1 MMDLIQH
8 WRAARRLPEL
18 LDAETPARDRARL
31 SAHVGRCGA
40 CSRRLRRLER
50 SEALLA
56 QMPRMLFPLG
66 AVGLEPTGEASGRL
80 ATLVRWGVEPV
91 PRSPY
96 GPIPAASALAMVGL
110 VLALSVTAQDWAPVV
125 GDMGASTTVAM
136 VMPDSSFYPM
146 TLR

>member
-8 WRAARRLPEL
+8 WRAARRLPDL
-18 LDAETPARDRARL
+18 LDPDIPARERARI
-31 SAHVGRCGA
+31 SAHVARCGA
-40 CSRRLRRLER
+40 CEKRMRRLER

-66 AVGLEPTGEASGRL
+66 DVGLEPAGEAGGRL

-96 GPIPAASALAMVGL
+96 GPVPAASALAMVGL
-110 VLALSVTAQDWAPVV
+110 VLALSATAQEWAPVV

-136 VMPDSSFYPM
+136 VMPDTSYYPM